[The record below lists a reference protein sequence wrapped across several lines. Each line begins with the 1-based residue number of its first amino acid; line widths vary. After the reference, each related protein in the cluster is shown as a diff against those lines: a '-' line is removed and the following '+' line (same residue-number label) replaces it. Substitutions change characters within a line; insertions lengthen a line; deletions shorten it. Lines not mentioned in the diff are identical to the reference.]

1 MKSKKILYICLGV
14 SLGFS
19 SISTISYADAESNKE
34 VTEKNNSI
42 TYSSFVDSS
51 SRKSVSSSESVFS
64 SNTVQEAITSSSS
77 TETDTTETS
86 EPRNNKEDT
95 KNLGENKQD
104 DASDD
109 SPVTSQKE
117 QLKIKIMS
125 LFSDVQCTKLSEDV
139 TQEKIDKLKEKV
151 GNSTDPQ
158 KEEILT
164 LLSRATDLL
173 QEFTFKGLGDSTF
186 AQLYFYADKS
196 YSCRLI
202 TKPVKPH
209 SYIDKEYAT
218 ITVMDNRKNTVYS
231 KKYIGN
237 QLQQAQSEALDLKEG
252 YYLVINKT
260 EPSRFVTNHNDQLK
274 QNETNPYMYMVRN
287 GKLERIDDKNRI
299 LHFLGLGNSEYAT
312 LKVDYNA
319 MNLTLVTNNVKPHQY
334 FTSSYEKIEVLDLQ
348 DKVIYIKDFIGNKQL
363 EAETEKVPFEIG
375 YKIRLTGSEHSSRVK
390 SYDEYNDEVAMDL
403 PKDQATLKIQ
413 LDNLEVM
420 KSKYGSDLESE
431 IMTLFSASEC
441 TKLSEDV
448 TQEKIDKL
456 KEKVGNSTDPQK
468 EEILT
473 LLSRA
478 TDLLQEFTF
487 KGLGDSTFAQLYF
500 YADKS
505 YSCRLITKPV
515 KPHSYID
522 KEYATITVMDNR
534 KNTVY
539 SKKYI
544 GNQLQQAQS
553 EALDLKEGYYLVI
566 NKTEPSRFVTNHNDQ
581 LKQNETNPYMYTVRN
596 GKLERIDDKNRI
608 LHFLGLG
615 NSEYATL
622 KVDYN
627 AMNLTLVTNNVKP
640 HQYFTSSYEKIEVLD
655 LQDKVIYIKDFI
667 GNKQLEAETEKV
679 PFEIGYKIRLTG
691 SEHSSRVKS
700 YDDNNIV
707 KPIEL
712 SEKMVEIRIGKQG
725 LSKVFLFN
733 EKMNTTLQKN
743 IETRLTKEYLNSF
756 IKIDDRHKA
765 FLNWLYGNFEAMQ
778 LYLDAGYATT
788 SNQGGMSSYQFKN
801 PYNLENEKE
810 FFELWFKIWSKSD
823 KSHQGTNLKIA
834 ISVAMEFNKE
844 VSAWYNSSL
853 KIDPI
858 KRYLNYE
865 DALQQGFLFEDFASL
880 TVEETR
886 NVVNAKITDDDMNW
900 LRNYVK
906 QNKPDMLTRSGI
918 TRGYTLIKYV
928 MKNPE
933 TGVSVQ
939 SGNFYGPNPTIKEV
953 IKYGGVCGAMSK
965 LSCVLAQAYGVPA
978 FPVGQPGHCAYI
990 FLNSDHNYQL
1000 GYDVYGWK
1008 GCGNYNSTLPYIQ
1021 INNYFSS
1028 HIDEYRK
1035 SEYFRYESAIKTNN
1049 SDKLKL
1055 LNESLKVE
1063 PLNYHAWNDKLLL
1076 LSESFDTNLYNEV
1089 KQDMNKSLKDY
1100 PVISGDIISNIYV
1113 KK

>member
-42 TYSSFVDSS
+42 TYVDSS

-109 SPVTSQKE
+109 SSVTSQKE

-287 GKLERIDDKNRI
+287 GKLERINDKNRI

-312 LKVDYNA
+312 LKIDYNA

-348 DKVIYIKDFIGNKQL
+348 DKVIYTKDFIGNKQL

-431 IMTLFSASEC
+431 IMSLFSDVQC

-581 LKQNETNPYMYTVRN
+581 LKQNETNPYMYMVRN
-596 GKLERIDDKNRI
+596 GKLERINDKNRI

-622 KVDYN
+622 KIDYN

-655 LQDKVIYIKDFI
+655 LQDKVIYTKDFI

-880 TVEETR
+880 TVQETR

-1100 PVISGDIISNIYV
+1100 PVISEDIISNIYV

>member
-42 TYSSFVDSS
+42 TYVDSS

-109 SPVTSQKE
+109 SSVTSQKE

-287 GKLERIDDKNRI
+287 GKLERINDKNRI

-312 LKVDYNA
+312 LKIDYNA

-348 DKVIYIKDFIGNKQL
+348 DKVIYTKDFIGNKQL

-431 IMTLFSASEC
+431 IMTLFSDSEC

-581 LKQNETNPYMYTVRN
+581 LKQNETNPYMYMVRN
-596 GKLERIDDKNRI
+596 GKLERINDKNRI

-622 KVDYN
+622 KIDYN

-655 LQDKVIYIKDFI
+655 LQDKVIYTKDFI

-880 TVEETR
+880 TVQETR

-1100 PVISGDIISNIYV
+1100 PVISEDIISN
-1113 KK
+1113 

>member
-42 TYSSFVDSS
+42 TYVDSS

-109 SPVTSQKE
+109 SSVTSQKE

-287 GKLERIDDKNRI
+287 GKLERINDKNRI

-312 LKVDYNA
+312 LKIDYNA

-348 DKVIYIKDFIGNKQL
+348 DKVIYTKDFIGNKQL

-431 IMTLFSASEC
+431 IMTLFSDSEC

-581 LKQNETNPYMYTVRN
+581 LKQNETNPYMYMVRN
-596 GKLERIDDKNRI
+596 GKLERINDKNRI

-622 KVDYN
+622 KIDYN

-655 LQDKVIYIKDFI
+655 LQDKVIYTKDFI

-880 TVEETR
+880 TVQETR

-1100 PVISGDIISNIYV
+1100 PVISEDIISNIYV

>member
-42 TYSSFVDSS
+42 TYVDSS

-109 SPVTSQKE
+109 SSVTSQKE

-287 GKLERIDDKNRI
+287 GKLERINDKNRI

-312 LKVDYNA
+312 LKIDYNA

-348 DKVIYIKDFIGNKQL
+348 DKVIYTKDFIGNKQL

-431 IMTLFSASEC
+431 IMTLFSDSEC

-581 LKQNETNPYMYTVRN
+581 LKQNETNPYMYMVRN
-596 GKLERIDDKNRI
+596 GKLERISDKNRI

-622 KVDYN
+622 KIDYN

-655 LQDKVIYIKDFI
+655 LQDKVIYTKDFI

-880 TVEETR
+880 TVQETR

-1100 PVISGDIISNIYV
+1100 PVISEDIISNIYV

>member
-42 TYSSFVDSS
+42 TYVDSS

-109 SPVTSQKE
+109 SSVTSQKE
-117 QLKIKIMS
+117 QLKIKIMT
-125 LFSDVQCTKLSEDV
+125 LFSDSECTKLSEDV

-287 GKLERIDDKNRI
+287 GKLERINDKNRI

-312 LKVDYNA
+312 LKIDYNA

-348 DKVIYIKDFIGNKQL
+348 DKVIYTKDFIGNKQL

-431 IMTLFSASEC
+431 IMTLFSDSEC

-581 LKQNETNPYMYTVRN
+581 LKQNETNPYMYMVRN
-596 GKLERIDDKNRI
+596 GKLERINDKNRI

-622 KVDYN
+622 KIDYN

-655 LQDKVIYIKDFI
+655 LQDKVIYTKDFI

-880 TVEETR
+880 TVQETR

-1100 PVISGDIISNIYV
+1100 PVISEDIISNIYV

>member
-1 MKSKKILYICLGV
+1 
-14 SLGFS
+14 
-19 SISTISYADAESNKE
+19 
-34 VTEKNNSI
+34 
-42 TYSSFVDSS
+42 
-51 SRKSVSSSESVFS
+51 
-64 SNTVQEAITSSSS
+64 
-77 TETDTTETS
+77 
-86 EPRNNKEDT
+86 
-95 KNLGENKQD
+95 
-104 DASDD
+104 
-109 SPVTSQKE
+109 
-117 QLKIKIMS
+117 MS

-287 GKLERIDDKNRI
+287 GKLERINDKNRI

-312 LKVDYNA
+312 LKIDYNA

-348 DKVIYIKDFIGNKQL
+348 DKVIYTKDFIGNKQL

-431 IMTLFSASEC
+431 IMTLFSDSEC

-581 LKQNETNPYMYTVRN
+581 LKQNETNPYMYMVRN
-596 GKLERIDDKNRI
+596 GKLERINDKNRI

-622 KVDYN
+622 KIDYN

-655 LQDKVIYIKDFI
+655 LQDKVIYTKDFI

-880 TVEETR
+880 TVQETR

-1100 PVISGDIISNIYV
+1100 PVISEDIISNIYV

>member
-42 TYSSFVDSS
+42 TYVDSS

-109 SPVTSQKE
+109 SSVTSQKE

-287 GKLERIDDKNRI
+287 GELERINDKNRI

-312 LKVDYNA
+312 LKIDYNA

-348 DKVIYIKDFIGNKQL
+348 DKVIYTKDFIGNKQL

-431 IMTLFSASEC
+431 IMTLFSDSEC

-581 LKQNETNPYMYTVRN
+581 LKQNETNPYMYMVRN
-596 GKLERIDDKNRI
+596 GELERINDKNRI

-622 KVDYN
+622 KIDYN

-655 LQDKVIYIKDFI
+655 LQDKVIYTKDFI

-880 TVEETR
+880 TVQETR

-1063 PLNYHAWNDKLLL
+1063 PLNYHA
-1076 LSESFDTNLYNEV
+1076 
-1089 KQDMNKSLKDY
+1089 
-1100 PVISGDIISNIYV
+1100 
-1113 KK
+1113 

>member
-1 MKSKKILYICLGV
+1 MKSKKIIVYTCMGIFFGI
-14 SLGFS
+14 SA
-19 SISTISYADAESNKE
+19 ISTISHADDDSNKE
-34 VTEKNNSI
+34 VSEKNSSI
-42 TYSSFVDSS
+42 VYSSSS
-51 SRKSVSSSESVFS
+51 TENSSEKSVSSSESMFS
-64 SNTVQEAITSSSS
+64 KDTVQESITNSSS
-77 TETDTTETS
+77 TEIDSSATLESSDS
-86 EPRNNKEDT
+86 EEKNNSKNSKEYR
-95 KNLGENKQD
+95 
-104 DASDD
+104 SDND
-109 SPVTSQKE
+109 SDVSLNISQLD
-117 QLKIKIMS
+117 QLKIDVTS
-125 LFSDVQCTKLSEDV
+125 LFSDEQCTKLSEDV

-151 GNSTDPQ
+151 GNSTDSQ

-173 QEFTFKGLGDSTF
+173 QEFNFKGLGDSTF

-196 YSCRLI
+196 YSCKLI
-202 TKPVKPH
+202 TKAVKPH
-209 SYIDKEYAT
+209 SYIDKEYTT
-218 ITVMDNRKNTVYS
+218 ITVMDNKKNTVYS

-312 LKVDYNA
+312 LKVDYNT

-348 DKVIYIKDFIGNKQL
+348 DKVIY
-363 EAETEKVPFEIG
+363 
-375 YKIRLTGSEHSSRVK
+375 S
-390 SYDEYNDEVAMDL
+390 
-403 PKDQATLKIQ
+403 
-413 LDNLEVM
+413 
-420 KSKYGSDLESE
+420 
-431 IMTLFSASEC
+431 
-441 TKLSEDV
+441 
-448 TQEKIDKL
+448 
-456 KEKVGNSTDPQK
+456 
-468 EEILT
+468 
-473 LLSRA
+473 
-478 TDLLQEFTF
+478 
-487 KGLGDSTFAQLYF
+487 
-500 YADKS
+500 
-505 YSCRLITKPV
+505 
-515 KPHSYID
+515 
-522 KEYATITVMDNR
+522 
-534 KNTVY
+534 
-539 SKKYI
+539 
-544 GNQLQQAQS
+544 
-553 EALDLKEGYYLVI
+553 
-566 NKTEPSRFVTNHNDQ
+566 
-581 LKQNETNPYMYTVRN
+581 
-596 GKLERIDDKNRI
+596 
-608 LHFLGLG
+608 
-615 NSEYATL
+615 
-622 KVDYN
+622 
-627 AMNLTLVTNNVKP
+627 
-640 HQYFTSSYEKIEVLD
+640 
-655 LQDKVIYIKDFI
+655 KDFI

-733 EKMNTTLQKN
+733 EKMNGTLQKN
-743 IETRLTKEYLNSF
+743 IETRLTKEYLDSF
-756 IKIDDRHKA
+756 IKADDRHKA
-765 FLNWLYGNFEAMQ
+765 FLNWLYGNSEAMQ
-778 LYLDAGYATT
+778 LYLDAGYTTT

-810 FFELWFKIWSKSD
+810 AFELWFKIWNKSD

-865 DALQQGFLFEDFASL
+865 DALQKGFLFEDFTNL
-880 TVEETR
+880 TVQETR

-900 LRNYVK
+900 LRNYMK

-990 FLNSDHNYQL
+990 YLNSDHNYQL

-1063 PLNYHAWNDKLLL
+1063 PLNYHAWNDKLSL
-1076 LSESFDTNLYNEV
+1076 LSGAKDSDQYKEAIKSMNE
-1089 KQDMNKSLKDY
+1089 SLKDY
-1100 PVISGDIISNIYV
+1100 PIISKDIGSSTDI
-1113 KK
+1113 KE

>member
-42 TYSSFVDSS
+42 TYVDSS

-109 SPVTSQKE
+109 SSVTSQKE

-287 GKLERIDDKNRI
+287 GELERINDKNRI

-312 LKVDYNA
+312 LKIDYNA

-348 DKVIYIKDFIGNKQL
+348 DKVIYTKDFIGNKQL

-431 IMTLFSASEC
+431 IMTLFSDSEC

-581 LKQNETNPYMYTVRN
+581 LKQNETNPYMYMVRN
-596 GKLERIDDKNRI
+596 GKLERINDKNRI

-622 KVDYN
+622 KIDYN

-655 LQDKVIYIKDFI
+655 LQDKVIYTKDFI

-865 DALQQGFLFEDFASL
+865 DALKQGFLFEDFASL
-880 TVEETR
+880 TVQETR

-1100 PVISGDIISNIYV
+1100 PVISEDIISNIYV

>member
-1 MKSKKILYICLGV
+1 DPQKEEILTLLSRATDLLQEFTFKGLGDSTFAQLYFYADKSYSCRLITKPVKPHSYIDKEYATITVMDNRKNTVYSKKYIGNQLQQAQSEALDLKEGYYLVINKTEPSRFVTNHNDQLKQNETNPYMYMVRNGELERINDKNRILHFLGLGNSEYATLKIDYNAMNLTLVTNNVKPHQYFTSSYEKIEVLDLQDKVIYTKDFIGNKQLEAETEKVPFEIGYKIRLTGSEHSSRVKSYDEYNDEVAMDLPKDQATLKIQLDNLEVMKSKYGSDL
-14 SLGFS
+14 
-19 SISTISYADAESNKE
+19 ESE
-34 VTEKNNSI
+34 
-42 TYSSFVDSS
+42 
-51 SRKSVSSSESVFS
+51 
-64 SNTVQEAITSSSS
+64 
-77 TETDTTETS
+77 
-86 EPRNNKEDT
+86 
-95 KNLGENKQD
+95 
-104 DASDD
+104 
-109 SPVTSQKE
+109 
-117 QLKIKIMS
+117 IMT
-125 LFSDVQCTKLSEDV
+125 LFSDSECTKLSEDV

-287 GKLERIDDKNRI
+287 GKLERINDKNRI

-312 LKVDYNA
+312 LKIDYNA

-348 DKVIYIKDFIGNKQL
+348 DKVIY
-363 EAETEKVPFEIG
+363 T
-375 YKIRLTGSEHSSRVK
+375 
-390 SYDEYNDEVAMDL
+390 
-403 PKDQATLKIQ
+403 
-413 LDNLEVM
+413 
-420 KSKYGSDLESE
+420 
-431 IMTLFSASEC
+431 
-441 TKLSEDV
+441 
-448 TQEKIDKL
+448 
-456 KEKVGNSTDPQK
+456 
-468 EEILT
+468 
-473 LLSRA
+473 
-478 TDLLQEFTF
+478 
-487 KGLGDSTFAQLYF
+487 
-500 YADKS
+500 
-505 YSCRLITKPV
+505 
-515 KPHSYID
+515 
-522 KEYATITVMDNR
+522 
-534 KNTVY
+534 
-539 SKKYI
+539 
-544 GNQLQQAQS
+544 
-553 EALDLKEGYYLVI
+553 
-566 NKTEPSRFVTNHNDQ
+566 
-581 LKQNETNPYMYTVRN
+581 
-596 GKLERIDDKNRI
+596 
-608 LHFLGLG
+608 
-615 NSEYATL
+615 
-622 KVDYN
+622 
-627 AMNLTLVTNNVKP
+627 
-640 HQYFTSSYEKIEVLD
+640 
-655 LQDKVIYIKDFI
+655 KDFI

-880 TVEETR
+880 TVQETR

-1100 PVISGDIISNIYV
+1100 PVISEDIISNIYV

>member
-42 TYSSFVDSS
+42 TYVDSS

-109 SPVTSQKE
+109 SSVTSQKE

-287 GKLERIDDKNRI
+287 GELERINDKNRI

-312 LKVDYNA
+312 LKIDYNA

-348 DKVIYIKDFIGNKQL
+348 DKVIYTKDFIGNKQL

-431 IMTLFSASEC
+431 IMTLFSDSEC

-581 LKQNETNPYMYTVRN
+581 LKQNETNPYMYMVRN
-596 GKLERIDDKNRI
+596 GELERINDKNRI

-622 KVDYN
+622 KIDYN

-655 LQDKVIYIKDFI
+655 LQDKVIYTKDFI

-880 TVEETR
+880 TVQETR

-1100 PVISGDIISNIYV
+1100 PVISEDIISNIYV

>member
-1 MKSKKILYICLGV
+1 
-14 SLGFS
+14 
-19 SISTISYADAESNKE
+19 
-34 VTEKNNSI
+34 
-42 TYSSFVDSS
+42 
-51 SRKSVSSSESVFS
+51 
-64 SNTVQEAITSSSS
+64 
-77 TETDTTETS
+77 
-86 EPRNNKEDT
+86 
-95 KNLGENKQD
+95 
-104 DASDD
+104 
-109 SPVTSQKE
+109 
-117 QLKIKIMS
+117 MS

-287 GKLERIDDKNRI
+287 GELERINDKNRI

-312 LKVDYNA
+312 LKIDYNA

-348 DKVIYIKDFIGNKQL
+348 DKVIYTKDFIGNKQL

-431 IMTLFSASEC
+431 IMTLFSDSEC

-581 LKQNETNPYMYTVRN
+581 LKQNETNPYMYMVRN
-596 GKLERIDDKNRI
+596 GELERINDKNRI

-622 KVDYN
+622 KIDYN

-655 LQDKVIYIKDFI
+655 LQDKVIYTKDFI

-880 TVEETR
+880 TVQETR

-1100 PVISGDIISNIYV
+1100 PVISEDIISNIYV

>member
-42 TYSSFVDSS
+42 TYVDSS

-109 SPVTSQKE
+109 SSVTSQKE

-287 GKLERIDDKNRI
+287 GELERINDKNRI

-312 LKVDYNA
+312 LKIDYNA

-348 DKVIYIKDFIGNKQL
+348 DKVIYTKDFIGNKQL

-431 IMTLFSASEC
+431 IMTLFSDSEC

-581 LKQNETNPYMYTVRN
+581 LKQNETNPYMYMVRN
-596 GKLERIDDKNRI
+596 GKLERINDKNRI

-622 KVDYN
+622 KIDYN

-655 LQDKVIYIKDFI
+655 LQDKVIYTKDFI

-880 TVEETR
+880 TVQETR

-1100 PVISGDIISNIYV
+1100 PVISEDIISNIYV

>member
-1 MKSKKILYICLGV
+1 VAMDLPKDQATLKIQLDNLEVMKSKYGSDL
-14 SLGFS
+14 
-19 SISTISYADAESNKE
+19 ESE
-34 VTEKNNSI
+34 
-42 TYSSFVDSS
+42 
-51 SRKSVSSSESVFS
+51 
-64 SNTVQEAITSSSS
+64 
-77 TETDTTETS
+77 
-86 EPRNNKEDT
+86 
-95 KNLGENKQD
+95 
-104 DASDD
+104 
-109 SPVTSQKE
+109 
-117 QLKIKIMS
+117 IMT
-125 LFSDVQCTKLSEDV
+125 LFSDSECTKLSEDV

-287 GKLERIDDKNRI
+287 GKLERINDKNRI

-312 LKVDYNA
+312 LKIDYNA

-348 DKVIYIKDFIGNKQL
+348 DKVIY
-363 EAETEKVPFEIG
+363 T
-375 YKIRLTGSEHSSRVK
+375 
-390 SYDEYNDEVAMDL
+390 
-403 PKDQATLKIQ
+403 
-413 LDNLEVM
+413 
-420 KSKYGSDLESE
+420 
-431 IMTLFSASEC
+431 
-441 TKLSEDV
+441 
-448 TQEKIDKL
+448 
-456 KEKVGNSTDPQK
+456 
-468 EEILT
+468 
-473 LLSRA
+473 
-478 TDLLQEFTF
+478 
-487 KGLGDSTFAQLYF
+487 
-500 YADKS
+500 
-505 YSCRLITKPV
+505 
-515 KPHSYID
+515 
-522 KEYATITVMDNR
+522 
-534 KNTVY
+534 
-539 SKKYI
+539 
-544 GNQLQQAQS
+544 
-553 EALDLKEGYYLVI
+553 
-566 NKTEPSRFVTNHNDQ
+566 
-581 LKQNETNPYMYTVRN
+581 
-596 GKLERIDDKNRI
+596 
-608 LHFLGLG
+608 
-615 NSEYATL
+615 
-622 KVDYN
+622 
-627 AMNLTLVTNNVKP
+627 
-640 HQYFTSSYEKIEVLD
+640 
-655 LQDKVIYIKDFI
+655 KDFI

-880 TVEETR
+880 TVQETR

-1100 PVISGDIISNIYV
+1100 PVISEDIISNIYV

>member
-42 TYSSFVDSS
+42 TYVDSS

-109 SPVTSQKE
+109 SSVTSQKE

-287 GKLERIDDKNRI
+287 GKLERISDKNRI

-312 LKVDYNA
+312 LKIDYNA

-348 DKVIYIKDFIGNKQL
+348 DKVIYTKDFIGNKQL

-431 IMTLFSASEC
+431 IMTLFSDSEC

-581 LKQNETNPYMYTVRN
+581 LKQNETNPYMYMVRN
-596 GKLERIDDKNRI
+596 GKLERISDKNRI

-622 KVDYN
+622 KIDYN

-655 LQDKVIYIKDFI
+655 LQDKVIYTKDFI

-880 TVEETR
+880 TVQETR

-1100 PVISGDIISNIYV
+1100 PVISEDIISNIYV

>member
-1 MKSKKILYICLGV
+1 

-42 TYSSFVDSS
+42 TYVDSS

-109 SPVTSQKE
+109 SSVTSQKE

-287 GKLERIDDKNRI
+287 GKLERINDKNRI

-312 LKVDYNA
+312 LKIDYNA

-348 DKVIYIKDFIGNKQL
+348 DKVIY
-363 EAETEKVPFEIG
+363 T
-375 YKIRLTGSEHSSRVK
+375 
-390 SYDEYNDEVAMDL
+390 
-403 PKDQATLKIQ
+403 
-413 LDNLEVM
+413 
-420 KSKYGSDLESE
+420 
-431 IMTLFSASEC
+431 
-441 TKLSEDV
+441 
-448 TQEKIDKL
+448 
-456 KEKVGNSTDPQK
+456 
-468 EEILT
+468 
-473 LLSRA
+473 
-478 TDLLQEFTF
+478 
-487 KGLGDSTFAQLYF
+487 
-500 YADKS
+500 
-505 YSCRLITKPV
+505 
-515 KPHSYID
+515 
-522 KEYATITVMDNR
+522 
-534 KNTVY
+534 
-539 SKKYI
+539 
-544 GNQLQQAQS
+544 
-553 EALDLKEGYYLVI
+553 
-566 NKTEPSRFVTNHNDQ
+566 
-581 LKQNETNPYMYTVRN
+581 
-596 GKLERIDDKNRI
+596 
-608 LHFLGLG
+608 
-615 NSEYATL
+615 
-622 KVDYN
+622 
-627 AMNLTLVTNNVKP
+627 
-640 HQYFTSSYEKIEVLD
+640 
-655 LQDKVIYIKDFI
+655 KDFI

-788 SNQGGMSSYQFKN
+788 SNQGGMSSYQ
-801 PYNLENEKE
+801 
-810 FFELWFKIWSKSD
+810 
-823 KSHQGTNLKIA
+823 
-834 ISVAMEFNKE
+834 
-844 VSAWYNSSL
+844 
-853 KIDPI
+853 
-858 KRYLNYE
+858 
-865 DALQQGFLFEDFASL
+865 
-880 TVEETR
+880 
-886 NVVNAKITDDDMNW
+886 
-900 LRNYVK
+900 
-906 QNKPDMLTRSGI
+906 
-918 TRGYTLIKYV
+918 
-928 MKNPE
+928 
-933 TGVSVQ
+933 
-939 SGNFYGPNPTIKEV
+939 
-953 IKYGGVCGAMSK
+953 
-965 LSCVLAQAYGVPA
+965 
-978 FPVGQPGHCAYI
+978 
-990 FLNSDHNYQL
+990 
-1000 GYDVYGWK
+1000 
-1008 GCGNYNSTLPYIQ
+1008 
-1021 INNYFSS
+1021 
-1028 HIDEYRK
+1028 
-1035 SEYFRYESAIKTNN
+1035 
-1049 SDKLKL
+1049 
-1055 LNESLKVE
+1055 
-1063 PLNYHAWNDKLLL
+1063 
-1076 LSESFDTNLYNEV
+1076 
-1089 KQDMNKSLKDY
+1089 
-1100 PVISGDIISNIYV
+1100 
-1113 KK
+1113 